1 MVLRQLVAR
10 EGRIFFASILSSP
23 ASTLSTHQPSL
34 RSHLM
39 SDFGLLNA
47 LWLIFLTHLEFLR
60 HRILGLGKSQVWRT
74 FAWRSPVLNNS
85 QISWNILSFD
95 ATQKQHNFLDR
106 RGSRTKIL
114 LVCWLP
120 PEPGSSRRSSFF
132 CPPRLPLLSAGQ
144 SPLRSRL
151 ASLTFAF
158 NKMVKK

>member
-60 HRILGLGKSQVWRT
+60 HRILGLGKSQV
-74 FAWRSPVLNNS
+74 
-85 QISWNILSFD
+85 
-95 ATQKQHNFLDR
+95 
-106 RGSRTKIL
+106 
-114 LVCWLP
+114 
-120 PEPGSSRRSSFF
+120 
-132 CPPRLPLLSAGQ
+132 
-144 SPLRSRL
+144 
-151 ASLTFAF
+151 
-158 NKMVKK
+158 